1 MFVDVLCED
10 NEVIL
15 AKVIKEHVA
24 TVSVRFFTFKKNYY
38 RFESV
43 CDIDRECICGFY
55 EPNETIESLGYQ
67 EISNNKYIL
76 SDDYEPSGASESDSE
91 SESYTESEASDDS
104 SSIPSN
110 SAIAA

>member
-10 NEVIL
+10 DEVIL

-24 TVSVRFFTFKKNYY
+24 TVSVRFFTFKKNYF